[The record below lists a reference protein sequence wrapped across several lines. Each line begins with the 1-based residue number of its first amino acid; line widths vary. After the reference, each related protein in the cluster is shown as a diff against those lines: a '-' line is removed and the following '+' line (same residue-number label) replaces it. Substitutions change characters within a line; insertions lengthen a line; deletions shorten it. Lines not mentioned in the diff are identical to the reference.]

1 MTRYLGQI
9 RKFLVAAAAAL
20 SAIVTLDVLHGT
32 AQTIAVTV
40 SAALGA
46 VLVHQVPNDPPAVG
60 ADGEAGRIQPDWVA
74 AVALVAIAVLILVP
88 AWRLR

>member
-46 VLVHQVPNDPPAVG
+46 VLVHQVPNDPPAG
-60 ADGEAGRIQPDWVA
+60 ADGEAGNVRPDWVA